1 MFRNHRLTAAA
12 LWTSLAAISSGCCL
26 PVPAIVWKPVAWPL
40 PACRTAAIPNVYPA
54 GSLVRSHFHAMQT
67 NAEAADFTIYR
78 NDFVGETTDLTNN
91 GRDRVFEI
99 AARMRSAPFPVLVE
113 RSDNNSNPQLD
124 AERRTAVAMML
135 GDLGNP
141 DADQRTFVSPA
152 YGRAIS
158 SLEGEVDYY
167 RFVYSRGG
175 FGGVNGGTTA
185 NTSVGGFGGFG
196 AGGFGR

>member
-1 MFRNHRLTAAA
+1 
-12 LWTSLAAISSGCCL
+12 
-26 PVPAIVWKPVAWPL
+26 
-40 PACRTAAIPNVYPA
+40 
-54 GSLVRSHFHAMQT
+54 MQT

-78 NDFVGETTDLTNN
+78 NDFVGDTTDLTNN

-124 AERRTAVAMML
+124 AERRTAVAMIL
-135 GDLGNP
+135 NDLGNP

-152 YGRAIS
+152 YSRAIS